1 MVGVRGRKEGKLVS
15 MAKVMTMVS
24 RTFKPD
30 ISRNFWR
37 WIRK

>member
-1 MVGVRGRKEGKLVS
+1 MVGARGRKEGKPVS
-15 MAKVMTMVS
+15 VAKVMTMVS

-30 ISRNFWR
+30 VSRKFWR